1 MARRFATPID
11 LLGFALLNALLHPV
25 SSDPSGLG
33 TGDAGRVW
41 FNTTSGK
48 LKYWDGTAAIDML
61 ARANH
66 SGTQLASTIS
76 DLAATVKAYRL
87 DEFATSNTDLSLGSH
102 KLINVGDPDSPQDAA
117 TKGYVDTELAGLASG
132 QVLKGAVRVAATS
145 NVSISSAPS
154 AVDGVTLSSGDL
166 VLLTAQSTGSQ
177 NGPYVFNGAGSAMT
191 RATNWDSSG
200 EAVLGSYWIV
210 GEGTHADE
218 FALLTNDT
226 AITLGTTTPTFV
238 FRGAAGATYTA
249 GNGLT
254 LTGDAFN
261 VGAGTG
267 ISVGAD
273 DVGIDTAVVARKV
286 TGVIPSSS
294 SGIFS
299 ISGSTVT
306 INHGLNNPAPDIVVR
321 AHSSP
326 ASGYTQGQIVEMDH
340 VASDANNLVLTLPG
354 APAAN
359 NWVVTV
365 TG

>member
-1 MARRFATPID
+1 MARRFATNID
-11 LLGFALLNALLHPV
+11 LLGFSLINAMLNPV

-48 LKYWDGTAAIDML
+48 LKVWNGTAAIDL
-61 ARANH
+61 LDRGNH
-66 SGTQLASTIS
+66 TGTQLASTVS

-87 DEFATSNTDLSLGSH
+87 DEFAAPTAPVSLGSQRITS
-102 KLINVGDPDSPQDAA
+102 LADPTSAQDAVTRA
-117 TKGYVDTELAGLASG
+117 YLDAQLSGLTSG
-132 QVLKGAVRVAATS
+132 QVLKGSVRVAATT
-145 NVSISSAPS
+145 NVSVSSAPS
-154 AVDGVTLSSGDL
+154 SVDGVTLSSGDV
-166 VLLTAQSTGSQ
+166 VLLTGQTTGSQ
-177 NGPYVFNGAGSAMT
+177 NGPYVFTSAGSALT
-191 RATNWDSSG
+191 RATNWDTSA

-210 GEGTHADE
+210 REGTNADT

-226 AITLGTTTPTFV
+226 AITLGTTTPVFV

-254 LTGDAFN
+254 LSGSDFN

-273 DVGIDTAVVARKV
+273 TVAVDTAVVVRKAG
-286 TGVIPSSS
+286 GVIPAST

-299 ISGSTVT
+299 ISGATVT
-306 INHGLNNPAPDIVVR
+306 INHGLNTSAPAVTVR
-321 AHSSP
+321 AGTSP
-326 ASGYTQGQIVEMDH
+326 ASGYTQGQAVEMDH
-340 VASDANNLVLTLPG
+340 VASDANNVVLTLPA

-365 TG
+365 AG